1 MIESFI
7 VGFIGVITCFII
19 INFFIP
25 KAKKI
30 QLNKIKIYIVAFL
43 IGVIVN
49 LITEAVGFDN
59 WYEDK
64 RYLTAIKM
72 LSS

>member
-1 MIESFI
+1 MIESVI
-7 VGFIGVITCFII
+7 VGSISAITCFII
-19 INFFIP
+19 INCFIP
-25 KAKKI
+25 KVKKI
-30 QLNKIKIYIVAFL
+30 QLNKIKIYIVAFF
-43 IGVIVN
+43 IGFIVN
-49 LITEAVGFDN
+49 LITEVVGFDN

>member
-1 MIESFI
+1 MIESVI
-7 VGFIGVITCFII
+7 VGSISAITCFII
-19 INFFIP
+19 INCFIP
-25 KAKKI
+25 KVKKI
-30 QLNKIKIYIVAFL
+30 QLNKIKIYIVAFF
-43 IGVIVN
+43 IGFIIN
-49 LITEAVGFDN
+49 LITEVVGFDN